1 MTTRTT
7 KIRPKKHQMGF
18 QLWSGVCFITLYSEI
33 LTVENKLFGSV
44 VFLRCGR
51 YLEVLGC

>member
-1 MTTRTT
+1 
-7 KIRPKKHQMGF
+7 MGF

-33 LTVENKLFGSV
+33 LTVENKVFGSV